1 MRMGEGH
8 ARDYCRTSALSLRDY
23 GSTRLERNRD
33 RAKSLVF
40 MGVRERLTKSSMSYR
55 T

>member
-8 ARDYCRTSALSLRDY
+8 ARDHCRTSERSLRDY
-23 GSTRLERNRD
+23 GSTSLYPTRD
-33 RAKSLVF
+33 RAKSPVF
-40 MGVRERLTKSSMSYR
+40 MGLRERLTKSSMSYR